1 MRKKEFGLE
10 ATDKENNPKLVVNGL
25 PVKIHSTGLI
35 KSEEIH
41 PVQFENYFYSILLK
55 SRSEYYNP
63 VNFRHNLDPSFWQ
76 DVIDSFYKF

>member
-25 PVKIHSTGLI
+25 PVRIHSTGLI

>member
-25 PVKIHSTGLI
+25 PVRIHSTGLI

-55 SRSEYYNP
+55 SRSKYYNP